1 MIPSPTKPW
10 AMFIYPA
17 LSLKS
22 KCFTWIRGGLF
33 TSSYA
38 YSGRYQRWAIDLMEL
53 TIWVISDR
61 AQVLFPM
68 LRECLS
74 HHPQLLAMTL
84 QISTELFAEEER
96 ST

>member
-10 AMFIYPA
+10 AMFMYPA

-22 KCFTWIRGGLF
+22 KCFTWMDGGLF

-38 YSGRYQRWAIDLMEL
+38 YPGRYP
-53 TIWVISDR
+53 
-61 AQVLFPM
+61 LFPL

-74 HHPQLLAMTL
+74 HYSQLLAMTCN
-84 QISTELFAEEER
+84 QQYNTELFAEEER